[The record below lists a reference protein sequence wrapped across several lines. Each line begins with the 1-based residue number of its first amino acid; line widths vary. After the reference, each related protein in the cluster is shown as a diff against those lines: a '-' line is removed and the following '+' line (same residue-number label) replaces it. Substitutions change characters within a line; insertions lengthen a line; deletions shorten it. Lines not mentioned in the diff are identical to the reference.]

1 MINKNKINLTGIL
14 ILYSVILIFFEIVLF
29 PTDNSYFWCV
39 SFNYFEDIS
48 AYLPIHCDEGPY
60 FEASQSIDYFFS
72 ENNPYQKRPLYVLT
86 ISILRKLLNL
96 ITFGSI
102 SNYLIFRISIL
113 LVQYLIVIMI
123 AFNFIKLLKIKKFDF
138 ITLLSVF
145 SLIAIPNIRWNLLYP
160 SHGNLT
166 LLLLLITLVK
176 LNDDESSFKSDF
188 YFFSMLGFGALFHRS
203 SIVYGLIVIFL
214 NKLKLKSFE
223 NKKLFVNLISLL
235 VPSILYECFF
245 YITNFTSYDWNKE
258 IYGQFY
264 WLIDILRGVQNNY
277 HDMSCQQISTF
288 YKCNFE
294 VSLNFI
300 SYFAI
305 GFLFLSILIYINSK
319 LLSDSDIRNLLL
331 ISMMV
336 YIFWGL
342 QGLYPNF
349 RFINYSLG
357 YFIFLF
363 LIFTNYKYFKS
374 ITLGISIIIYQLS
387 ILYLEP
393 YSITYFK
400 PNILTYISLLIF
412 IIFFVQQKS
421 LNKS

>member
-1 MINKNKINLTGIL
+1 
-14 ILYSVILIFFEIVLF
+14 
-29 PTDNSYFWCV
+29 
-39 SFNYFEDIS
+39 
-48 AYLPIHCDEGPY
+48 
-60 FEASQSIDYFFS
+60 
-72 ENNPYQKRPLYVLT
+72 
-86 ISILRKLLNL
+86 
-96 ITFGSI
+96 
-102 SNYLIFRISIL
+102 
-113 LVQYLIVIMI
+113 
-123 AFNFIKLLKIKKFDF
+123 
-138 ITLLSVF
+138 
-145 SLIAIPNIRWNLLYP
+145 
-160 SHGNLT
+160 
-166 LLLLLITLVK
+166 
-176 LNDDESSFKSDF
+176 
-188 YFFSMLGFGALFHRS
+188 MLGFGALFHRS
-203 SIVYGLIVIFL
+203 SIVYGLIIIFL
-214 NKLKLKSFE
+214 NKLKLKGFE
-223 NKKLFVNLISLL
+223 NKKLFVNLISLF

-305 GFLFLSILIYINSK
+305 GFLFLSVLIYINSK
-319 LLSDSDIRNLLL
+319 ILSDSDIRNLIL
-331 ISMMV
+331 ISTMV
-336 YIFWGL
+336 YIFWGF

-374 ITLGISIIIYQLS
+374 IILGISIINYQFS

-393 YSITYFK
+393 YSVTYFK

-412 IIFFVQQKS
+412 IIFFVQQKA